1 MIFRLEPAPK
11 LATQLD
17 APKVSRCKKSGNDKL
32 SFLSILTCPVLPY
45 QYHQQMQGGSYQ
57 CCKVKP
63 KNLRVKKKLGGLSV
77 GTSRLVGS
85 DLRRRIIPTACVS
98 FQRGLPTEGSSDQPD
113 WSQWQSSSSHKRNHS
128 FEVPSP
134 CRRLSA
140 FFVREKDS
148 EIFFWFH
155 SRWGLVKMVTEND
168 EDGDDKRTGVV

>member
-63 KNLRVKKKLGGLSV
+63 KNLRVKKTRWPFCRNVPTSGLGPPSADHTHGLCQFSTWPPH
-77 GTSRLVGS
+77 GRILRSTRLVTMAEQQLIIL
-85 DLRRRIIPTACVS
+85 LRSLRHV
-98 FQRGLPTEGSSDQPD
+98 GG
-113 WSQWQSSSSHKRNHS
+113 
-128 FEVPSP
+128 
-134 CRRLSA
+134 CRL
-140 FFVREKDS
+140 
-148 EIFFWFH
+148 
-155 SRWGLVKMVTEND
+155 LL
-168 EDGDDKRTGVV
+168 